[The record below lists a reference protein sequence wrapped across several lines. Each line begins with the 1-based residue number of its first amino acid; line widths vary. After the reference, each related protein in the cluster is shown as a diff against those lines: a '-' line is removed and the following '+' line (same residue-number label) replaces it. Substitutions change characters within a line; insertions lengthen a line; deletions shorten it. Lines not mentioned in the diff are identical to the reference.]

1 MQYKFDTESEKRGK
15 AALILYAMYKSRG
28 KNSPMNGKE
37 TWSRFVSYIKGACLK
52 STTTAEFV
60 DNFCKMG
67 KIESIKPMYLSTD
80 GFIKL
85 GDGSLVSGEGIKEY
99 KIGFLEDNSLMEI
112 FEKEEM
118 LLSMLVRERIQREK
132 MEGVEDEIED

>member
-28 KNSPMNGKE
+28 KKSPMNGTE

-85 GDGSLVSGEGIKEY
+85 GDGSLASGEGIKEY